1 MKPVKKGAI
10 RSVQRNS
17 IKVVKLALKGNI
29 KPLQRDGIRHFKRIS
44 IKSVKRDSMKPA
56 NGGSIKNASSESSK
70 TASSGCTDCSVQVM
84 AQMPILRGKFVKKLA
99 SLSSETGSGS
109 PATSNLSDSNVSLAQ
124 MSTIVYTD
132 MTRPTRAR
140 LKEDK
145 SANAGHDH
153 IAGTK
158 AASEVKVSTVIEAT
172 SKLDTTAEREAA
184 DFAKKLAWHLGRP
197 PIIHCGMIREASMPP
212 MKPPMPPPGSH
223 RTPLYNPAESQFGR
237 MTKTMSLSLTSR
249 IRCLVMLR
257 RSDSTLKDQVGE
269 GDR

>member
-1 MKPVKKGAI
+1 
-10 RSVQRNS
+10 
-17 IKVVKLALKGNI
+17 
-29 KPLQRDGIRHFKRIS
+29 
-44 IKSVKRDSMKPA
+44 MKPA

-184 DFAKKLAWHLGRP
+184 DLTKKFAWHLSRP
-197 PIIHCGMIREASMPP
+197 PNTHCGVIREAPMHPIQFKMPP
-212 MKPPMPPPGSH
+212 IKAPMPPPMTQ
-223 RTPLYNPAESQFGR
+223 RTPNKLYNPAESDDCQNDL
-237 MTKTMSLSLTSR
+237 TYISVVYKQVLSDDT
-249 IRCLVMLR
+249 V
-257 RSDSTLKDQVGE
+257 E
-269 GDR
+269 GVTISG